1 MVNVDDGVSVRNV
14 LVAVTGCPWLSVPV
28 AVLYSFSPVM
38 GDTFTMKSFV
48 IVVLGGLGSIPGAI
62 AAGVVL
68 GVVENLATAAKN
80 VGVGSAARNGI
91 LAVVMDAPSDQREL
105 SDGYR
110 EGSEQTADARVVV
123 AELKRRYPGLPLYIV
138 GTSRG
143 TISAAYIGR
152 DLGAEVDG
160 VVLTSSLFGGP
171 KRQVASLRGFDYGK
185 IRSRLLFVHHRE
197 DGCEHTPYA
206 AAARLGAHYDLISVS
221 GGRSAESAPCEPFS
235 AHGYFGKEAPTVDA
249 MAAWMLKRPFL
260 REIE

>member
-1 MVNVDDGVSVRNV
+1 MFVAALAASPCALPQELVSVPTRPG
-14 LVAVTGCPWLSVPV
+14 VTQP
-28 AVLYSFSPVM
+28 
-38 GDTFTMKSFV
+38 FV
-48 IVVLGGLGSIPGAI
+48 ILSMQGREPAAI
-62 AAGVVL
+62 ALLYIGGGGRINARNDNG
-68 GVVENLATAAKN
+68 NLTFGARNFLPRSGAEF
-80 VGVGSAARNGI
+80 ARNGV
-91 LAVVMDAPSDQREL
+91 LPVVMDAPSDQREL

-110 EGSEQTADARVVV
+110 EGSEQTADARVVI

-206 AAARLGAHYDLISVS
+206 AAARLGARYDLVSVS

-235 AHGYFGKEAPTVDA
+235 AHGYFGKEAATVDA